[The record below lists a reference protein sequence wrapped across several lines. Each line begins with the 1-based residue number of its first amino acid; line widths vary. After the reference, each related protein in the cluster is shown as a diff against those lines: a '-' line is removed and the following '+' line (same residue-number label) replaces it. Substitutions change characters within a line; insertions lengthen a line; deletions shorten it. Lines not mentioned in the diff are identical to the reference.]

1 MKPVLD
7 KSEIAI
13 KGGIDESENPIVT
26 KHGMSYLEMKYNLM
40 ISYNQFLSYY
50 LLLKLRG
57 KKVENHPVISRLLHL
72 KSLFEKLRPLDQKL
86 VY

>member
-1 MKPVLD
+1 VID
-7 KSEIAI
+7 KSQIALE
-13 KGGIDESENPIVT
+13 KGGNEKENPIVT

-40 ISYNQFLSYY
+40 LNYNQLLSFY
-50 LLLKLRG
+50 LLLKLKG
-57 KKVENHPVISRLLHL
+57 KKVENHPVIKRLLHI